1 MLKRNFAGL
10 ISLGIVLLFSACA
23 AAKDT
28 EADMQTD
35 SFYISEIT
43 DEIFSRIDG
52 KSFKEECTLSRDD
65 LRYLHVLHKDTEGN
79 TLEGEM
85 IVNRHIAEDVLA
97 ILKEL
102 YESGY
107 PIEKIRLVDE
117 YDADDEL
124 SMEDNNSSCFNFR
137 FISHTGR
144 ISKHGLGLAV
154 DLNTLYNPYTKL
166 VDGVRIIEPV
176 TGEPYLDRSA
186 EFDYKIVKGDLCYD
200 LKVTY
205 VTTCS
210 SNTAL
215 SGAENGP
222 TVRIISILR
231 YRMKGLP
238 AGILTGSEWFV
249 QNKIRTER
257 FA

>member
-107 PIEKIRLVDE
+107 PTRPRCGSQ
-117 YDADDEL
+117 Y
-124 SMEDNNSSCFNFR
+124 
-137 FISHTGR
+137 
-144 ISKHGLGLAV
+144 
-154 DLNTLYNPYTKL
+154 
-166 VDGVRIIEPV
+166 
-176 TGEPYLDRSA
+176 
-186 EFDYKIVKGDLCYD
+186 
-200 LKVTY
+200 
-205 VTTCS
+205 
-210 SNTAL
+210 AL
-215 SGAENGP
+215 
-222 TVRIISILR
+222 
-231 YRMKGLP
+231 
-238 AGILTGSEWFV
+238 
-249 QNKIRTER
+249 
-257 FA
+257 